1 MAYRILVV
9 LTLIGLTL
17 YYSVYQKNSLD
28 SQLAPVGK
36 GESVLKSLPKTEF
49 KTLQGEKF
57 GLHEFYET
65 QKPELLV
72 VHFWGTWCGPCEREL
87 PELLDLIKRYSDR
100 PGVHFLLVA
109 VNDEVMKIQK
119 HLKTLKDPLGPQI
132 HWLLDNEN
140 AHRDIF
146 GTTRV
151 PETYVFSS
159 DKAMF
164 RKFVGPQDWTKPQYF
179 QTFDEFIQISQ
190 GCL

>member
-9 LTLIGLTL
+9 LALIGLTL

-28 SQLAPVGK
+28 SQLAPIGK
-36 GESVLKSLPKTEF
+36 GESVLKSLPDTGFEN
-49 KTLQGEKF
+49 LQGEKVD
-57 GLHEFYET
+57 LNEVYE
-65 QKPELLV
+65 KLNPELLV
-72 VHFWGTWCGPCEREL
+72 IHFWGTWCAPCEREL

-100 PGVHFLLVA
+100 PGVHFMLVA
-109 VNDEVMKIQK
+109 VNDEVLKIQK
-119 HLKTLKDPLGPQI
+119 HLKTLKDPLSPQI
-132 HWLLDNEN
+132 HWLLDNKSI
-140 AHRDIF
+140 HREVF

-190 GCL
+190 GRL